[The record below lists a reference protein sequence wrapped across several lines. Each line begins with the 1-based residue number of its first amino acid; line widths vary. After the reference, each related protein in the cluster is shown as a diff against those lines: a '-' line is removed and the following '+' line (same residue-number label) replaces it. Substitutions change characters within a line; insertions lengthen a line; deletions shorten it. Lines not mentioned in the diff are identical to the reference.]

1 MAVSDTNYG
10 RMIGTR
16 GLSLVEVLIAL
27 AILGLVL
34 ALAYGAI
41 IGSVGTQARQEASV
55 TAQAKLRR
63 IVEVLSQDVR
73 SAVFG
78 SLLDQPYA
86 TNGNQV
92 SFMLLTGGAGYA
104 LDKYLLNQ
112 TQVKVIGG
120 TTASLL
126 GRSVLIVNQQG
137 KGQLLRVTGVSAG
150 SGKQTLT
157 LNCSVNVAHTA
168 NTLLFEVETL
178 GVSYD
183 DAAEQVN
190 VIAAAS
196 AAEAPLAFNI
206 NDFRIEYVY
215 SADGRDPI
223 VRTTPNRVLGS
234 ISQTLESGG
243 TTYTLKRLQLIIG
256 TDAVTRE
263 GTRQYTN
270 TAQIDISAGGDYAIK
285 ELTSCI

>member
-1 MAVSDTNYG
+1 MTQPPSTDVLRANL
-10 RMIGTR
+10 R

-27 AILGLVL
+27 AILGLVMT
-34 ALAYGAI
+34 LAYGAI
-41 IGSVGTQARQEASV
+41 IGSVGTQARQEAGV

-63 IVEVLSQDVR
+63 VVEVLSQDVR

-78 SLLDQPYA
+78 SLLDQPYT
-86 TNGNQV
+86 TNGSQV

-112 TQVKVIGG
+112 TNVTVIGG
-120 TTASLL
+120 TTAGLA

-137 KGQLLRVTGVSAG
+137 KGQLLRVTSVSAG
-150 SGKQTLT
+150 SGKQTLN

-183 DAAEQVN
+183 ESAEQVN
-190 VIAAAS
+190 VIVDSS
-196 AAEAPLAFNI
+196 ADEAPLAFDI

-215 SADGRDPI
+215 AATGKDPI
-223 VRTTPNRVLGS
+223 VRNTPNRVLGT
-234 ISQTLESGG
+234 ISSTLESAG
-243 TTYTLKRLQLIIG
+243 TTYTLKRLQLVIG

-263 GTRQYTN
+263 GTKRYAN
-270 TAQIDISAGGDYAIK
+270 TAQIDIAAGGDYALK
-285 ELTSCI
+285 ELSSCI